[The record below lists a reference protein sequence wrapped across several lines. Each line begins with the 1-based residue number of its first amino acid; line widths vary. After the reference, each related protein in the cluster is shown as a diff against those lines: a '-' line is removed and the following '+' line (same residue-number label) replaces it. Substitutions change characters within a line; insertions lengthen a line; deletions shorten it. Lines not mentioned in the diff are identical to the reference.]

1 MKKSIFVIACL
12 FAIYSQA
19 QDVVKLEILHTND
32 THSCIMPLSVNF
44 ADTAIAGRG
53 GFVRRMAMLD
63 KERAENPSLM
73 LFDSG
78 DFSQGS
84 TFYTIFKGDVEI
96 GLMNL
101 MHYDAVTIGNHE
113 FDFGLDNL
121 LRLVK
126 AANFPFVCANYDF
139 SKTQLAGFIK
149 PYTILYRNGLKIG
162 VFGLSPKLSGLVFA
176 NNYKGV
182 VYSDPVPVAEKVA
195 SYLKNDEHCDLVI
208 CLSHLGWDIKGE
220 VDDKGLM
227 PQTDNID
234 VVLGGHSHSFF
245 NKLKMVRNKCGQLIP
260 NDQNGSQGIYVGKL
274 YLEMV
279 ANHSK

>member
-32 THSCIMPLSVNF
+32 THSGIMPLSVNF

-113 FDFGLDNL
+113 FD
-121 LRLVK
+121 
-126 AANFPFVCANYDF
+126 
-139 SKTQLAGFIK
+139 
-149 PYTILYRNGLKIG
+149 
-162 VFGLSPKLSGLVFA
+162 
-176 NNYKGV
+176 
-182 VYSDPVPVAEKVA
+182 
-195 SYLKNDEHCDLVI
+195 
-208 CLSHLGWDIKGE
+208 
-220 VDDKGLM
+220 
-227 PQTDNID
+227 
-234 VVLGGHSHSFF
+234 
-245 NKLKMVRNKCGQLIP
+245 
-260 NDQNGSQGIYVGKL
+260 
-274 YLEMV
+274 
-279 ANHSK
+279 